1 MIDKKSKIYQLIDSP
16 CPFDSRIE
24 KIEGK
29 SAQIIATRRLKSNRF
44 ERWER

>member
-24 KIEGK
+24 EIEGK
-29 SAQIIATRRLKSNRF
+29 SAQIIATRRLKLNGS
-44 ERWER
+44 ER

>member
-24 KIEGK
+24 EIEGK
-29 SAQIIATRRLKSNRF
+29 SAQIIVTRRLKSNGS
-44 ERWER
+44 ER

>member
-24 KIEGK
+24 EIEGK
-29 SAQIIATRRLKSNRF
+29 SAQIITTRRLKSNGS
-44 ERWER
+44 ER